1 MTYLEQR
8 RKQKLGIVTSE
19 TVKQIVAP
27 KKTKIKQRSK
37 KMQKDMIL
45 YGKLRKQFLKDNP
58 ICPITGEK
66 TTDVHH
72 KKGRLGKLLLDTK
85 FWLAVSRKGHK
96 RIEENPEWAKEMGY
110 SLSRLNE
117 AA

>member
-1 MTYLEQR
+1 MSYLLER
-8 RKQKLGIVTSE
+8 MNKKLGIVTTE
-19 TVKQIVAP
+19 KVAP
-27 KKTKIKQRSK
+27 KKISTRSK
-37 KMQKDMIL
+37 KMQKNMVL

-72 KKGRLGKLLLDTK
+72 KKGRLGKLLLDTR

-96 RIEENPEWAKEMGY
+96 RIEVNPEWAKQMGY
-110 SLSRLNE
+110 SLSRLNKR
-117 AA
+117 A